1 MFPLKVDLWVRWSLA
16 SYWRFLPAV
25 SLYFFFKPLSFSP
38 SLSQL
43 SAALVFSFLSVNLSL
58 ISLHRSVSQLSFRHC
73 LSSLFLSALSA
84 LSYSQRPPSATPSV
98 LSFSPK
104 HFFICLLYL
113 ALSIHPLH
121 TLFGHLFILPLDVP
135 SLCSIHWCV
144 CVCDELR
151 KNRICLLLR
160 ISGTGWRKT
169 VQLQLLHI
177 KMAAG

>member
-1 MFPLKVDLWVRWSLA
+1 MYSLKGDLCCGVRPLFPLKVDLWVRWSLA

-121 TLFGHLFILPLDVP
+121 TLFGHLFTSFKKKYSKCDRTRDP
-135 SLCSIHWCV
+135 SCKIP
-144 CVCDELR
+144 
-151 KNRICLLLR
+151 K
-160 ISGTGWRKT
+160 
-169 VQLQLLHI
+169 
-177 KMAAG
+177 